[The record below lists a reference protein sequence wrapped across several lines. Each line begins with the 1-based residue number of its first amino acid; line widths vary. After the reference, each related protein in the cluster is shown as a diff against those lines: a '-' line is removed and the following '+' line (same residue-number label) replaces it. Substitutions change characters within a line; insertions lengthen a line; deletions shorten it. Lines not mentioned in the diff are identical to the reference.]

1 MCGGAHRCKPP
12 VIGEHVILLS
22 LLLGCGPEMGAVYVT
37 PTNIDWGD
45 IDFVEDAPPE
55 GYMSVAIVVTNTQR
69 PTLTIDIVDFDYDHL
84 VLGAVFDDGV
94 NPSFTLE
101 TLEQAVITVGVGDYL
116 DGERDTQ
123 IEGSFKFTSEQLLEP
138 STIQWSFKPIL
149 DL

>member
-1 MCGGAHRCKPP
+1 
-12 VIGEHVILLS
+12 
-22 LLLGCGPEMGAVYVT
+22 MGAVYVT